1 MSNHSEAYG
10 SRDQRREKYT
20 QGKEFEDGT
29 LETLESIISA
39 VEDET
44 LSKDYQPLIVFFQ
57 RGFGAQLVQT
67 WSYYAQVNNHGKFS
81 KTTSLLTKTLRV
93 LSSDTSTV
101 TIGSGLIRLIL
112 TDYTKVLYRGL
123 NNMRAQLT
131 NPILRL
137 LKQIVNFNNGQHIEE
152 LVSYFDFSL
161 PILPRLLVPSKSEL
175 ANGNSSADSSKHDS
189 LRFTF
194 IKFWLTLISNASPF
208 VRKELLTEN
217 FKIMSNLFKFMNKAD
232 SDKLSEHILSVFI
245 NDILKE
251 KSFKRTTKTKILNEL
266 AASKIHHFY
275 YSSNKNLVKK
285 AMSFS

>member
-112 TDYTKVLYRGL
+112 TDYTKVLYRGNCHSVNSIYRFL
-123 NNMRAQLT
+123 YGRFVGQL
-131 NPILRL
+131 I
-137 LKQIVNFNNGQHIEE
+137 
-152 LVSYFDFSL
+152 
-161 PILPRLLVPSKSEL
+161 
-175 ANGNSSADSSKHDS
+175 
-189 LRFTF
+189 
-194 IKFWLTLISNASPF
+194 TL
-208 VRKELLTEN
+208 
-217 FKIMSNLFKFMNKAD
+217 
-232 SDKLSEHILSVFI
+232 
-245 NDILKE
+245 
-251 KSFKRTTKTKILNEL
+251 
-266 AASKIHHFY
+266 SKIY
-275 YSSNKNLVKK
+275 IISWSCKGK
-285 AMSFS
+285 AMYKIDQELY